1 VTSIAETRPRPYRSR
16 SRFQHFTIQ
25 AAPLLLALII
35 LAGMAALYI
44 GLFYRQLSRVPGN
57 FEWTSVVNTSMPL
70 VFAGVGQSIVV
81 LTRGLD
87 LSVGGMMDLTNAM
100 VASHMHA
107 GTGSMV
113 AWTLLILL
121 IGAGGGLINGLLVS
135 YGRLQPILVTLATL
149 SIFQGLAI
157 KVLPEPGGQIPLSF
171 TKVLTNPGE
180 PWGLVWVGV
189 VACVWFLFR
198 RTRLGVNIYAIG
210 NDAEA
215 ARARGIS
222 LVRTRVGAYVL
233 SGMFAAVA
241 GLFLAATT
249 TAGDATSADVFVL
262 RSIAAVVLGGISFY
276 GGRGS
281 AIGCIAGAFTL
292 TLLVNVL
299 FQAGINPLYQEFYE
313 GIFLVVAVVLGA
325 LVGRLVR
332 VRT

>member
-1 VTSIAETRPRPYRSR
+1 VSTSELQFRRRSAW
-16 SRFQHFTIQ
+16 QHFSIQ
-25 AAPLLLALII
+25 SAPLLLAFVIFVGTTVAYI
-35 LAGMAALYI
+35 ALFQAKL
-44 GLFYRQLSRVPGN
+44 GRTPGS
-57 FEWTSVVNTSMPL
+57 FEWTSVTNSALPL
-70 VFAGVGQSIVV
+70 VFAAVGQTVV
-81 LTRGLD
+81 VVTRGLD

-100 VASHMHA
+100 TASHMHA
-107 GTGSMV
+107 GTGSMI
-113 AWTLLILL
+113 AWTLLALA
-121 IGAGGGLINGLLVS
+121 IGAGGGLINGLLVAF
-135 YGRLQPILVTLATL
+135 GRLQPILVTLATL
-149 SIFQGLAI
+149 SVFQGLAI
-157 KVLPEPGGQIPLSF
+157 KVLPEPGGAIPLTY
-171 TKVLTNPGE
+171 TKLLTNPNQ
-180 PWGLVWVGV
+180 PYGLGWVGFV
-189 VACVWFLFR
+189 FVLWFLFR

-210 NDAEA
+210 NDAAA

-222 LVRTRVGAYVL
+222 LVRTRIGAYVL
-233 SGMFAAVA
+233 SGIFAAAA

-313 GIFLVVAVVLGA
+313 GVFLVVAVVLGA

-332 VRT
+332 VRA

>member
-1 VTSIAETRPRPYRSR
+1 
-16 SRFQHFTIQ
+16 
-25 AAPLLLALII
+25 
-35 LAGMAALYI
+35 
-44 GLFYRQLSRVPGN
+44 
-57 FEWTSVVNTSMPL
+57 
-70 VFAGVGQSIVV
+70 
-81 LTRGLD
+81 
-87 LSVGGMMDLTNAM
+87 
-100 VASHMHA
+100 
-107 GTGSMV
+107 
-113 AWTLLILL
+113 
-121 IGAGGGLINGLLVS
+121 
-135 YGRLQPILVTLATL
+135 
-149 SIFQGLAI
+149 
-157 KVLPEPGGQIPLSF
+157 
-171 TKVLTNPGE
+171 
-180 PWGLVWVGV
+180 V

>member
-1 VTSIAETRPRPYRSR
+1 MSTSELAYRRRSR
-16 SRFQHFTIQ
+16 WQHFSIQ
-25 AAPLLLALII
+25 SAPLLLALLI
-35 LAGMAALYI
+35 LAGTAVTYI
-44 GLFYRQLSRVPGN
+44 VLFQAKLGRTPGS
-57 FEWTSVVNTSMPL
+57 FEWTTVTNSALPL
-70 VFAGVGQSIVV
+70 VFAAVGQTIVV
-81 LTRGLD
+81 VTRGLD

>member
-1 VTSIAETRPRPYRSR
+1 VPTPETRPTGGYRSR
-16 SRFQHFTIQ
+16 SRWQHFSIQ
-25 AAPLLLALII
+25 SAPLLLALLI
-35 LAGMAALYI
+35 LAGTTVAYIALFQVKLGRI
-44 GLFYRQLSRVPGN
+44 PGS
-57 FEWTSVVNTSMPL
+57 FEWTTVTNSALPL
-70 VFAGVGQSIVV
+70 AFAAVGQTIVV

-107 GTGSMV
+107 GAGSMV

-121 IGAGGGLINGLLVS
+121 IGAGGGFLNGVLVS

-149 SIFQGLAI
+149 SVFQGLAI
-157 KVLPEPGGQIPLSF
+157 KVLPEPGGQIPVTF
-171 TKVLTNPGE
+171 TKVLTNPNQ
-180 PWGLVWVGV
+180 PDGLVWVAFV
-189 VACVWFLFR
+189 FALWFLFR

-222 LVRTRVGAYVL
+222 LVWTRVGAYVL
-233 SGMFAAVA
+233 SGMFAAA
-241 GLFLAATT
+241 GGLFLAATT
-249 TAGDATSADVFVL
+249 TAGDATSADPFVL
-262 RSIAAVVLGGISFY
+262 RSIAAVVLGGISFF

-281 AIGCIAGAFTL
+281 AVGCVAGAFTL

-313 GIFLVVAVVLGA
+313 GIFLIVAVVLGSLA
-325 LVGRLVR
+325 GRLVR
-332 VRT
+332 VRA

>member
-1 VTSIAETRPRPYRSR
+1 MSTTELPFRRRSAW
-16 SRFQHFTIQ
+16 QHFSIQ
-25 AAPLLLALII
+25 SAPLLLALLI
-35 LAGMAALYI
+35 LAGTVVAYIALFQAKL
-44 GLFYRQLSRVPGN
+44 GRTPGS
-57 FEWTSVVNTSMPL
+57 FEWTTVTNSALPL
-70 VFAGVGQSIVV
+70 VFAAVGQTIVV
-81 LTRGLD
+81 VTRGLD

-107 GTGSMV
+107 GTGSMI
-113 AWTLLILL
+113 AWTVLILL
-121 IGAGGGLINGLLVS
+121 IGAAGGLINGLLVS

-157 KVLPEPGGQIPLSF
+157 KVLPEPGGQIPLTF
-171 TKVLTNPGE
+171 TKVLTNPGQ
-180 PWGLVWVGV
+180 PYGLAWVGV
-189 VACVWFLFR
+189 VAALWFLLR

-222 LVRTRVGAYVL
+222 LIRTRVGAYVV
-233 SGMFAAVA
+233 SGMFAAAA

-313 GIFLVVAVVLGA
+313 GVFLVVAVVLGA